1 MSDRRPIDIKRD
13 SSGSA
18 DIGTEQD
25 GAILEMYNLDG
36 KLIVIKEFALYE
48 FMTADTVDPD
58 RTNISLPNNI
68 QRLLVNQGADSE
80 LVSRTFL
87 TTKTLLKKEL
97 FKGLD
102 TNKIIKLSLDAL
114 VELTV
119 LEKEISDYLAKEKEV
134 SDAYEERRKKL
145 SSYAI
150 PSINDV
156 ETRCKTIFQKADHIE
171 QMLME
176 IITIFYPNEGLTKQS
191 HFPKFQDILKSKYG
205 DTDPFYTFI
214 NKSVY
219 FIKIVRE
226 LRNSLDHRLKFVKV
240 NDFELQVDTNI
251 ISPTI
256 ELEFKDIKLERV
268 SLSEFLPLVLKNSI
282 YIFEHTIGHLCS
294 TNAKSDFM
302 PYVIKEIPENMR
314 RYKHVRYSFWSPLGD
329 TGYFHQ

>member
-13 SSGSA
+13 SGGSA

-48 FMTADTVDPD
+48 FMTADTVDPN
-58 RTNISLPNNI
+58 RTNITLPNNI
-68 QRLLVNQGADSE
+68 QRLLINQGADSE
-80 LVSRTFL
+80 LVGRTFL

-97 FKGLD
+97 FKDID
-102 TNKIIKLSLDAL
+102 TSKIIKLSLDAL

-119 LEKEISDYLAKEKEV
+119 LEKEVGEYLSKEKEV
-134 SDAYEERRKKL
+134 SNEYEERRKKP

-150 PSINDV
+150 PSISDV

-171 QMLME
+171 QILME
-176 IITIFYPNEGLTKQS
+176 IITFFYPNEGLTKQS
-191 HFPKFQDILKSKYG
+191 HFPKFQEILKKKYG
-205 DTDPFYTFI
+205 EADSFYLFI
-214 NKSVY
+214 DKSVY
-219 FIKIVRE
+219 FIKVVRE
-226 LRNSLDHRLKFVKV
+226 LRNSLDHRLKFVSVK
-240 NDFELQVDTNI
+240 DFELQVDTNI

-256 ELEFKDIKLERV
+256 ELEFKEIKLERV

-302 PYVIKEIPENMR
+302 PYVIKEIPENIR
-314 RYKHVRYSFWSPLGD
+314 RYKHVKYSFWSPLGE

>member
-1 MSDRRPIDIKRD
+1 MNERRPIDIKRD
-13 SSGSA
+13 SGGSA

-68 QRLLVNQGADSE
+68 QRLLINQGAESE
-80 LVSRTFL
+80 LVGRTFL
-87 TTKTLLKKEL
+87 TTKTLVKKEL
-97 FKGLD
+97 FKGID
-102 TNKIIKLSLDAL
+102 TSKIIKLSLDAL

-119 LEKEISDYLAKEKEV
+119 LEKEVDEYLEKEKEV
-134 SDAYEERRKKL
+134 SHAYEERRKEL
-145 SSYAI
+145 ASYAI

-156 ETRCKTIFQKADHIE
+156 ETRCKTIFQKADHVE
-171 QMLME
+171 QILME
-176 IITIFYPNEGLTKQS
+176 IITLFYPNEGLTKQS
-191 HFPKFQDILKSKYG
+191 HFPKFQDILKKKYG
-205 DTDPFYTFI
+205 EADPFFLFLD
-214 NKSVY
+214 KSIY
-219 FIKIVRE
+219 FIKVVRE

-240 NDFELQVDTNI
+240 KDFELQTDSNI

-256 ELEFKDIKLERV
+256 ELEFKEVKLEKV

-282 YIFEHTIGHLCS
+282 YIFENTIGHLS
-294 TNAKSDFM
+294 ATNAKSDLM
-302 PYVIKEIPENMR
+302 PYVIKEIPENDR